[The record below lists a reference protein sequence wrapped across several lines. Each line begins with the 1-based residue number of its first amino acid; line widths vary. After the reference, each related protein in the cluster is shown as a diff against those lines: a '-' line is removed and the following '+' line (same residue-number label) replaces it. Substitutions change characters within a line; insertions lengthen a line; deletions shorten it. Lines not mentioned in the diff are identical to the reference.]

1 MTAKAQNNCCHLKL
15 ISVVLPL
22 LPFQRYINPDWG
34 LTWDEARTVLTRSKL
49 VLFIFLG
56 SEVVSVLSVEEK
68 KRVTPAVEF
77 MPFIY
82 PMHHS

>member
-1 MTAKAQNNCCHLKL
+1 M
-15 ISVVLPL
+15 
-22 LPFQRYINPDWG
+22 
-34 LTWDEARTVLTRSKL
+34 WDEAPTVLTHSKL

-68 KRVTPAVEF
+68 KRVSPAAEF

-82 PMHHS
+82 PVHLS